1 MGTSWAARSRAR
13 RRRVAPWEPSV
24 LPRELRR
31 KLGKVG
37 KSLQSA
43 PCSSRYFSRG
53 LIVGSAARRS
63 VAFLVWWPLLALSH
77 PLFHGAVARRARCS
91 IAIPCLLGKFPRS
104 PAASAPPRLGA
115 PLRRAPLR
123 CPSPLPTPQPQTSRP
138 ESSRPH
144 PVLHHWAL
152 PLLFLAVPQPP
163 SSRPTLVLL
172 LCVPRSPKLPSLGPR
187 SLEVCSALPSGTG
200 GSGGGGHD

>member
-77 PLFHGAVARRARCS
+77 PLFHGAVARRALLHCHS
-91 IAIPCLLGKFPRS
+91 MFTGEVSEIASRLGP
-104 PAASAPPRLGA
+104 SAPRGA
-115 PLRRAPLR
+115 PAP
-123 CPSPLPTPQPQTSRP
+123 CAPSLSLPAPHTSAP
-138 ESSRPH
+138 NFAAG
-144 PVLHHWAL
+144 VLPA
-152 PLLFLAVPQPP
+152 PP
-163 SSRPTLVLL
+163 SSAPLG
-172 LCVPRSPKLPSLGPR
+172 SPSLVPGGPPAPLQPPHPSLAPLCPPLPKTPFTRAAEPR
-187 SLEVCSALPSGTG
+187 SLQRASQRDGWEWGWGT
-200 GSGGGGHD
+200 